1 MQTGALLALND
12 LEFLRALVRR
22 YPESGYLAGKAEASP
37 EGAPLLRQDA
47 LAYQVFGANVGV
59 DASAIEADRTFL
71 GLLTLK
77 WVLTD
82 RYDKFTSLQSM
93 PQRLRRGSFNKL
105 RRYTTRIISSD
116 ADLEFCLY
124 SLTCNDL
131 GKTLF
136 LVEQHQKIIGQ
147 DADNHDLLLYRLT
160 QKMPDLFP
168 AFQSRLTPAQ
178 QHSYLAG
185 LGADLNL
192 GQFVQGENLPVN
204 LAGMQALDAKSR
216 ELRLVCELFDFAGVT
231 GHLNAEG
238 SISMREDNYLAFSA
252 AIAELTA
259 LPLPQAYQ
267 RYIHYRGTLTGI
279 DMSTE
284 DGYALGRLTAL
295 SRSFTS
301 DQGAA
306 LQTVWRGLPP
316 EQKTVLS
323 GELNETGDNGR
334 KGILLYYAPALIANA
349 IAATGNYTA
358 GLKYSLPILAQVYQ
372 TARAAHPAQSG
383 NGVITVNIAKLAR
396 DAQQLTKE
404 DLTCKTPL

>member
-12 LEFLRALVRR
+12 LEFLQALVQR
-22 YPESGYLAGKAEASP
+22 YPESGYLAGKAESSP
-37 EGAPLLRQDA
+37 EGTPVLRQDA
-47 LAYQVFGANVGV
+47 LAYQVFGVKTGV
-59 DASAIEADRTFL
+59 DATAIEADRTFL

-82 RYDKFTSLQSM
+82 QYNKFTSLQPPSIGM
-93 PQRLRRGSFNKL
+93 RLRRSSFHKL
-105 RRYTTRIISSD
+105 RDYTLRIINSD

-136 LVEQHQKIIGQ
+136 LVEQHQNIIGQ
-147 DADNHDLLLYRLT
+147 PAENHDLLLYRLT
-160 QKMPDLFP
+160 QKMPELFP
-168 AFQSRLTPAQ
+168 AFQSRLTDVQ

-238 SISMREDNYLAFSA
+238 SMVMHEDNYLAFST
-252 AIAELTA
+252 AIAELIA

-267 RYIHYRGTLTGI
+267 RYIHRRGTLAGI
-279 DMSTE
+279 DMIAE
-284 DGYALGRLTAL
+284 NGYALGRLTTL
-295 SRSFTS
+295 SRSFTPE
-301 DQGAA
+301 QGTA
-306 LQTVWRGLPP
+306 LQAVWHGLSP

-323 GELNETGDNGR
+323 DELNETGDKGR

-349 IAATGNYTA
+349 IAATGDYTA
-358 GLKYSLPILAQVYQ
+358 GLNYALPILAQVYQ
-372 TARAAHPAQSG
+372 TTRTDMPAQNG
-383 NGVITVNIAKLAR
+383 NGIITVNIARHAR
-396 DAQQLTKE
+396 EAQQLAKE
-404 DLTCKTPL
+404 KI